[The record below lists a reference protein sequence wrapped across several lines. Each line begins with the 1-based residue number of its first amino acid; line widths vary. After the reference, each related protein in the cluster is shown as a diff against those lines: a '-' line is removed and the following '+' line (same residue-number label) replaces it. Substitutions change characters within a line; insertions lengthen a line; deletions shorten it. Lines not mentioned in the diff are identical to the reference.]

1 MATTM
6 DVGREGLQRRAVGL
20 PTSISATFGLI
31 LATTVMVTVPQ
42 LFSGSTVAL
51 YAFIVALVIMYTQVM
66 SFSELA
72 TMIPKAGSM
81 NEYVRAG
88 LGPFFATVT
97 VFVGYFAVVIFP
109 GASEAFLSSTILADD
124 AFLGVGG
131 SFKLWVTVI
140 VVGLAILNLFGIR
153 AFSALEVPLTF
164 VLAASLLIF
173 GIAGLVGVGDPVG
186 GMLPS
191 VPFDFSLLIS
201 LIALATFTFVGVEY
215 TCPLAEELRRPE
227 RDIPWGMFIGLT
239 LVAVPMLLWGLA
251 STRYLSLEELGD
263 PTQITNMN
271 VAIAIFGDLGK
282 YWMGILSVFATIST
296 LNAIAAGVPR
306 IIYGMSQTKQLPA
319 FLGWLTP
326 GTRAPAIG
334 IVLVSIPPILLNWT
348 EQTLEGGFLRLILAG
363 VMGWATAYVI
373 IHLTQIILRLREP
386 NARRPYRSPLWPV
399 PQLVGIVLLVVAMLN
414 IFPDPDFEADIYR
427 SYGIFVV
434 ISIVFSLLYNAVT
447 YGVGR
452 MFLPVPLDE
461 VYRETEI
468 IAEEVP
474 EAHHHEPPGRHE
486 A

>member
-1 MATTM
+1 MATT
-6 DVGREGLQRRAVGL
+6 DAGQGLQQRAVGL

-42 LFSGSTVAL
+42 LFAGSTVAL
-51 YAFIVALVIMYTQVM
+51 WAFLVALVIMYAQVM

-109 GASEAFLSSTILADD
+109 GASEAFLSSVILSDE

-131 SFKLWVTVI
+131 SFKLWVTII
-140 VVGLAILNLFGIR
+140 VVGLAIVNLFGIR

-164 VLAASLLIF
+164 VLAASLLVF
-173 GIAGLVGVGDPVG
+173 GLAGLAGVGDPING
-186 GMLPS
+186 PLPS
-191 VPFDFSLLIS
+191 VPFDFDLLVS

-215 TCPLAEELRRPE
+215 TCPLAEELREPE

-239 LVAVPMLLWGLA
+239 LVAVPMLLWGLSA
-251 STRYLSLEELGD
+251 TRYIPLDQLGD

-271 VAIAIFGDLGK
+271 VAIAIFDDLGK
-282 YWMGILSVFATIST
+282 YWMGILSVLATVST

-306 IIYGMSQTKQLPA
+306 IIYGMAQERQLPKA
-319 FLGWLTP
+319 LGWLTP
-326 GTRAPAIG
+326 STRAPAVG
-334 IVLVSIPPILLNWT
+334 IVLVSIPPILLNVT
-348 EQTLEGGFLRLILAG
+348 EQTLEGGFIELILAG
-363 VMGWATAYVI
+363 VMGWGVAYAI
-373 IHLTQIILRLREP
+373 IHVTQIVLRIREP

-399 PQLVGIVLLVVAMLN
+399 PQLVGIVLLAVAMFN
-414 IFPDPDFEADIYR
+414 IFPDPEVESNIYR
-427 SYGIFVV
+427 TFGIFLAVSV
-434 ISIVFSLLYNAVT
+434 VFSLLYNGIT

-452 MFLPVPLDE
+452 MFRPVPLEE
-461 VYRETEI
+461 VYRETEV
-468 IAEEVP
+468 IAEAVP
-474 EAHHHEPPGRHE
+474 EVHHHE
-486 A
+486 